1 MRRYSQ
7 AIRVVVLKFKIVFLE
22 YANGAAMALRK

>member
-22 YANGAAMALRK
+22 YANGAASALKN